1 MRALIRSAALA
12 APPVVPV
19 LVVAALL
26 CAGCAA
32 PPATARSAVAATPE
46 PAATTRPVAAG
57 PAPVVLLDPGHNGGN
72 ATHPAA
78 VNRQVP
84 DGRGGTKPCNTT
96 GTSTDDGYA
105 EHAFTWDL
113 AGRVRARLEAAGVR
127 VVLTRPDDDGV
138 GPCVDVRG
146 AAGGRAGAALAVS
159 LHADGAAA
167 AAHGFHVAY
176 AEPAVHGTGPE
187 SLRLATGLRDAL
199 RAAGFATAGYIG
211 RDGLD
216 GRDDLAGLNSST
228 VPTALVEAG
237 NMRNAGDA
245 AVLRDAA
252 GRDRIAAAVA
262 AAVLARLGR

>member
-1 MRALIRSAALA
+1 MRALIRSATVAL
-12 APPVVPV
+12 PVVV
-19 LVVAALL
+19 ALL
-26 CAGCAA
+26 CAGCGGSPAA
-32 PPATARSAVAATPE
+32 PPAVGATPV
-46 PAATTRPVAAG
+46 PAATTRSLPATPAPV

-72 ATHPAA
+72 AADPAA
-78 VNRQVP
+78 VNRPVP

-96 GTSTDDGYA
+96 GTSTNAGYA
-105 EHAFTWDL
+105 EHTFTWDL

-127 VVLTRPDDDGV
+127 VALTRPDDEGV
-138 GPCVDVRG
+138 GPCVDARA

-167 AAHGFHVAY
+167 SARGFHVAY
-176 AEPAVHGTGPE
+176 AEPAVHGTGPA
-187 SLRLATGLRDAL
+187 SRRLATGLRDAL
-199 RAAGFATAGYIG
+199 RSAGFAPAGYIG

-237 NMRNAGDA
+237 NMRNAADA
-245 AVLRDAA
+245 AVLTDPA

-262 AAVLARLGR
+262 AAVLTQLGR

>member
-1 MRALIRSAALA
+1 MRALIRSATAV
-12 APPVVPV
+12 PPAVV
-19 LVVAALL
+19 ALL
-26 CAGCAA
+26 CAGCGVAA
-32 PPATARSAVAATPE
+32 PAPPSVDATPV
-46 PAATTRPVAAG
+46 PAATTRSLPTTPAPV

-72 ATHPAA
+72 AADPAA
-78 VNRQVP
+78 VNRPVP

-96 GTSTDDGYA
+96 GTSTNAGYA
-105 EHAFTWDL
+105 EHTFTWDL
-113 AGRVRARLEAAGVR
+113 AGRVRSRLEAAGVR

-138 GPCVDVRG
+138 GPCVDARG

-167 AAHGFHVAY
+167 SARGFHVAY
-176 AEPAVHGTGPE
+176 AEPAVHGTGPA

-199 RAAGFATAGYIG
+199 RSAGFAPAGYIG

-216 GRDDLAGLNSST
+216 GREDLAGLNTST

-245 AVLRDAA
+245 AVLTDPA

-262 AAVLARLGR
+262 TAVLAQLRR

>member
-1 MRALIRSAALA
+1 MRALIRSATAVLPA
-12 APPVVPV
+12 VV
-19 LVVAALL
+19 ALL
-26 CAGCAA
+26 CAGCGAPQAA
-32 PPATARSAVAATPE
+32 PPAVDATPS
-46 PAATTRPVAAG
+46 PAATTRSVPATPAPP

-72 ATHPAA
+72 AADPAA
-78 VNRQVP
+78 VNRPVP

-96 GTSTDDGYA
+96 GTSTNAGYA
-105 EHAFTWDL
+105 EHTFTWDL
-113 AGRVRARLEAAGVR
+113 AGRVRSRLEAAGVR

-138 GPCVDVRG
+138 GPCVDARG

-167 AAHGFHVAY
+167 SAGGFHVAH
-176 AEPAVHGTGPE
+176 AEPTVHGTGPA

-199 RAAGFATAGYIG
+199 RSAGFASAGYIG

-216 GRDDLAGLNSST
+216 GREDLAGLNTST

-237 NMRNAGDA
+237 NMRNADDA
-245 AVLRDAA
+245 AVLTDPA

-262 AAVLARLGR
+262 AAVLAQLRR